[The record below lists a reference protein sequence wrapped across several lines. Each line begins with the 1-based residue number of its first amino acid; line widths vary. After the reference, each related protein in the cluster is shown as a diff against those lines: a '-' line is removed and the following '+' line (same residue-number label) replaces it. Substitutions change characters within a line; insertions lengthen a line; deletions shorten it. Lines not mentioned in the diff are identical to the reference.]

1 MGKNI
6 QKNINIPSMV
16 RQSEVV
22 LVIVARTDDETL
34 GVGGTIARH
43 VENGDIVYG
52 MSMTNGVGSR
62 EGKLYESIQQ
72 RREAALRAA
81 NILGLTWLVEGN
93 FPDNEMDT
101 ISMLSVT
108 KVIESVK
115 DQIKP
120 TIVYTHSMADLNIDH
135 RIVAQATFTA
145 FRPQPYEVWKEIR
158 TFEIPSATDYGHKD
172 VTASFYPNLYVSI
185 EKTWDA
191 KLRALKEYSSEM
203 RSAPHTRSLAGV
215 QNLAKYRGN
224 QVGVVLAEAFQI
236 IRKVER

>member
-72 RREAALRAA
+72 RREVALRAA

-120 TIVYTHSMADLNIDH
+120 TIVYT
-135 RIVAQATFTA
+135 Q
-145 FRPQPYEVWKEIR
+145 
-158 TFEIPSATDYGHKD
+158 YG
-172 VTASFYPNLYVSI
+172 
-185 EKTWDA
+185 
-191 KLRALKEYSSEM
+191 
-203 RSAPHTRSLAGV
+203 RS
-215 QNLAKYRGN
+215 
-224 QVGVVLAEAFQI
+224 
-236 IRKVER
+236 

>member
-1 MGKNI
+1 
-6 QKNINIPSMV
+6 MV

-22 LVIVARTDDETL
+22 LVIVAHTDDETL

-52 MSMTNGVGSR
+52 ISMTNGVGSR
-62 EGKLYESIQQ
+62 EGKQYESIQQ
-72 RREAALRAA
+72 RREAALWAA

-135 RIVAQATFTA
+135 RTSSLKQHSL
-145 FRPQPYEVWKEIR
+145 RLGHNHMR
-158 TFEIPSATDYGHKD
+158 YGKR
-172 VTASFYPNLYVSI
+172 L
-185 EKTWDA
+185 E
-191 KLRALKEYSSEM
+191 LLKY
-203 RSAPHTRSLAGV
+203 L
-215 QNLAKYRGN
+215 QL
-224 QVGVVLAEAFQI
+224 QI
-236 IRKVER
+236 MDIKM